1 MSELRLPWTKREGIL
16 YGCVIASI
24 SSFLIGGYNVY
35 DSLGYDLAHIPDFLC
50 EFIFIWP
57 VMFLIAF
64 TLANTV
70 VGWAAGKVVNRYI
83 TPTDSVN
90 TFLCFNLIM
99 CVLLMSVILTFV
111 GGVVGEG
118 IACLRYGHE
127 LDIVALAEHWP
138 EIWPRNFCI
147 AFWVEMLIAQPAA
160 RMTMAAIH
168 KKKMDLAEKA

>member
-1 MSELRLPWTKREGIL
+1 M
-16 YGCVIASI
+16 
-24 SSFLIGGYNVY
+24 
-35 DSLGYDLAHIPDFLC
+35 
-50 EFIFIWP
+50 
-57 VMFLIAF
+57 
-64 TLANTV
+64 
-70 VGWAAGKVVNRYI
+70 NRYI

-118 IACLRYGHE
+118 IAFLRYGHE

-160 RMTMAAIH
+160 RMTMVAIH
-168 KKKMDLAEKA
+168 KKKMGLAEKV